1 VKKRYSLRL
10 LAFFLLT
17 QVVGIASAQ
26 GPTSTIETV
35 AGSADNN
42 IPGTD
47 FSFGGIAGLAMDSS
61 GDIFFTIQPL
71 SRVYRLGIDGQVT
84 VYAGSGVRGQ
94 HRDGVAATAS
104 PLLNPASLAADATGN
119 LYIAESGALLRVDAN
134 TGVLSTVFTTP
145 YRPPGSPYAV
155 RDVGRMTFGPSGLLY
170 LCDALQIKSYSL
182 DSGAVSLIA
191 GNGKHGATQVGTDA
205 TSSPLKYPQ
214 SITIG
219 ADETVYFS
227 TLEPVVYRVAQ
238 TGKLESISLRLPHE
252 NRELNDYDNPHSI
265 GVDELGHLFVAQGN
279 QSRILKIDLKSGHVS
294 VYGGTGRQR
303 FNGDGIKA
311 SLANITI
318 PTDLA
323 VDSAGEIVVAEQ
335 FRIRR
340 IGASSQVIETIVG
353 NGLPSSS
360 AQTGPGVRAQLWEP
374 ANVFPAP
381 GGFLYVTSSFSQRVL
396 RVDAGGNVT
405 TAAGGGDP
413 VRFLEP
419 GPVSK
424 VSISYPQ
431 GLWVSESGGVFF
443 SDNDNR
449 IVRHLESG
457 QIDSFA
463 TTPKNSNSFG
473 LFLYY
478 AAALVANADYFYLS
492 DPNGHRVWRISRSDG
507 SVEPYAGTG
516 SDTETPEREDA
527 LSQRLAAPSGLALDS
542 AGNLFIADGVMNSK
556 LGRILRVEAGT
567 GRVTTVLSNLRQP
580 SGLAFQSPESL
591 CFAESGANQ
600 IRCVNLANQSV
611 QLIAGVGA
619 AGYSGDGG
627 PAECARLN
635 RPSGI
640 NFDGAG
646 RLYIADT
653 GNQRVRLVR
662 LGEHVASCR

>member
-10 LAFFLLT
+10 LVFVLLT
-17 QVVGIASAQ
+17 PVVASAQ

-47 FSFGGIAGLAMDSS
+47 FSFGEIGGLAMDPS

-84 VYAGSGVRGQ
+84 VYAGSGVRGL

-104 PLLNPASLAADATGN
+104 PLLNPASLAADTTGN
-119 LYIAESGALLRVDAN
+119 LYIAAADALLRVDAN

-145 YRPPGSPYAV
+145 YRPPGSPYV
-155 RDVGRMTFGPSGLLY
+155 IRGVGQMTFGPSGRLY
-170 LCDALQIKSYSL
+170 FCDDLQIKSYSFE
-182 DSGAVSLIA
+182 SGSVSLIA
-191 GNGKHGATQVGTDA
+191 GNGKHGATQVGTLA

-214 SITIG
+214 SITVG

-227 TLEPVVYRVAQ
+227 TLEPAVYRVAQ
-238 TGKLESISLRLPHE
+238 TGKLESISVRLPNE

-279 QSRILKIDLKSGHVS
+279 QSRILKIDLKSPGHVS

-318 PTDLA
+318 PTNLA
-323 VDSAGEIVVAEQ
+323 VDSAGELVVAEQ

-340 IGASSQVIETIVG
+340 ISATSQVIETIVG
-353 NGLPSSS
+353 NGLPSSP
-360 AQTGPGVRAQLWEP
+360 AQTGTGLRAQLWEP
-374 ANVFPAP
+374 ANIFPAP
-381 GGFLYVTSSFSQRVL
+381 DGFLYVTSSFSQRVL
-396 RVDAGGNVT
+396 RVDAGGYVT
-405 TAAGGGDP
+405 TVAGGGDP

-449 IVRHLESG
+449 IIRHLESG
-457 QIDSFA
+457 QINNFA

-516 SDTETPEREDA
+516 SDTQTSEREDA
-527 LSQRLAAPSGLALDS
+527 LSQRLAAPSGLALDL

-580 SGLAFQSPESL
+580 SGLAFQSPGSL

-600 IRCVNLANQSV
+600 IRCVNLANRSV
-611 QLIAGVGA
+611 RLIAGVGA

-662 LGEHVASCR
+662 FGEHVASCR